1 MPWIFY
7 SEIFSGIKL
16 QISIKFMKKSQA
28 PSNVAKSAVKGSDFS
43 TIDSAFE
50 EESKRNNNNRSN
62 SGASGSSLSTDR
74 IYTAFSDHG
83 VVELCMDLMT
93 PGIEA
98 DLALGAM
105 RVLIALLMKAG
116 GNAVIQIA
124 VYNYLKNIIH
134 PPTYYK

>member
-1 MPWIFY
+1 M
-7 SEIFSGIKL
+7 EE
-16 QISIKFMKKSQA
+16 KF
-28 PSNVAKSAVKGSDFS
+28 
-43 TIDSAFE
+43 IDSAFE

-124 VYNYLKNIIH
+124 VYNYLKNRDSTLFFEYLREIIGRN
-134 PPTYYK
+134 YF